1 MSPPAIRVQNLVK
14 TFSGLKAVDDLSFE
28 VRPGELFGFLGP
40 NGAGKTTTIRM
51 LCGLLLPS
59 EGTARVAGLD
69 VRREAEAIKRCVGY
83 MPQRFSLYGDLTVE
97 ENLDFFAGVY
107 RLPGPERRRRVAE
120 TLERVGLAERR
131 RGLTDHLSG
140 GLKQRL
146 ALGCAL
152 VHSPAILFLD
162 EPTAGADPPSR
173 QRIWDLLYEA
183 AAEGRTILVTTHYV
197 EEAERCQTIGFM
209 HRGRFIGSG
218 SPERCKAEMGEG
230 LLEVDALPVMQ
241 AAAVARGLGGVTGV
255 SIYGHTLR
263 VFAKTTTHLRHQLQE
278 ALAAGG
284 VAVKGIRAVA
294 PTLEDVFMSLTRG
307 GPEDNGTG

>member
-1 MSPPAIRVQNLVK
+1 MKLAIETSNLTRRFGAV
-14 TFSGLKAVDDLSFE
+14 TAVAGLNLAVRSGE
-28 VRPGELFGFLGP
+28 IFGFLGP

-59 EGTARVAGLD
+59 EGIARVAGMNVARD
-69 VRREAEAIKRCVGY
+69 AEAVKRIVGY

-107 RLPGPERRRRVAE
+107 RMPGEQRRRRLSE
-120 TLERVGLAERR
+120 TLAQVGLADRR
-131 RGLTDHLSG
+131 RDLTEHLSG
-140 GLKQRL
+140 GMKQRL

-152 VHSPAILFLD
+152 VHSPSILFLD

-173 QRIWDLLYEA
+173 QRIWDLLYQA
-183 AAEGRTILVTTHYV
+183 SAEGRTILVTTHYV

-209 HRGRFIGSG
+209 HRGRFIASG
-218 SPERCKAEMGEG
+218 SPDQCKAEMAEQM
-230 LLEVDALPVMQ
+230 LEVDAQPVMQ
-241 AAAVARGLGGVTGV
+241 AVSVARSLEGVTGV

-263 VFAKTTTHLRHQLQE
+263 VFAKSTTHLRHHLQD
-278 ALAAGG
+278 ALGAQG
-284 VAVKGIRAVA
+284 VSVKTIRAVS

-307 GPEDNGTG
+307 VSDADGRK

>member
-1 MSPPAIRVQNLVK
+1 MTLAIETTNLTRRFGAV
-14 TFSGLKAVDDLSFE
+14 TAVAGLNLTVRSGE
-28 VRPGELFGFLGP
+28 IFGFLGP

-59 EGTARVAGLD
+59 QGTARVAGLD
-69 VRREAEAIKRCVGY
+69 VARDVEAVKRIVGY

-107 RLPGPERRRRVAE
+107 RMPGQERRRRVTE
-120 TLERVGLAERR
+120 TLAQVGLADRR
-131 RGLTDHLSG
+131 RDLTEHLSG
-140 GLKQRL
+140 GMKQRL

-152 VHSPAILFLD
+152 VHSPTILFLD

-173 QRIWDLLYEA
+173 QRIWDLLYLA
-183 AAEGRTILVTTHYV
+183 AAERRTILVTTHYV

-209 HRGRFIGSG
+209 HRGRFIASG
-218 SPERCKAEMGEG
+218 SPEQCKAEMAEA
-230 LLEVDALPVMQ
+230 LLEVDAQPVMQ
-241 AAAVARGLGGVTGV
+241 AAAVARTLEGVTGI

-263 VFAKTTTHLRHQLQE
+263 VFAKSTVHLRHHLQE
-278 ALAAGG
+278 ALSARG
-284 VAVKGIRAVA
+284 VSVKTIRAVS

-307 GPEDNGTG
+307 VSDADGRK

>member
-1 MSPPAIRVQNLVK
+1 VTFAIETTSLTRRFGTLTAVAGLNL
-14 TFSGLKAVDDLSFE
+14 T
-28 VRPGELFGFLGP
+28 VRTGEIFGFLGP

-59 EGTARVAGLD
+59 EGRARVAGLD
-69 VRREAEAIKRCVGY
+69 VTTDAETIKRMVGY
-83 MPQRFSLYGDLTVE
+83 MPQRFSLYGDLTAE

-107 RLPGPERRRRVAE
+107 RLPGAERRRRVTE
-120 TLERVGLAERR
+120 TLARVGLAGRR
-131 RGLTDHLSG
+131 RDLTDHLSG

-173 QRIWDLLYEA
+173 QRIWDLLYHA
-183 AAEGRTILVTTHYV
+183 AAEGQTILVTTHYV

-209 HRGRFIGSG
+209 HRGRLIGSG
-218 SPERCKAEMGEG
+218 SPEQCKTDMAED
-230 LLEVDALPVMQ
+230 LLEVDALPVME
-241 AAAVARGLGGVTGV
+241 AAALARGLEGVTGV

-263 VFAKTTTHLRHQLQE
+263 VFAKSATHLGQHLEE
-278 ALAAGG
+278 ALTARGIT
-284 VAVKGIRAVA
+284 VKNIRAVS

-307 GPEDNGTG
+307 AGDGNAGG

>member
-1 MSPPAIRVQNLVK
+1 MPMAIETTNLTRCFGAV
-14 TFSGLKAVDDLSFE
+14 TAVAGLNLTVRSGE
-28 VRPGELFGFLGP
+28 IFGFLGP

-59 EGTARVAGLD
+59 GGTARVAGLD
-69 VRREAEAIKRCVGY
+69 VARDVEAIKRIVGY
-83 MPQRFSLYGDLTVE
+83 MPQHFSLYGDLTVE

-107 RLPGPERRRRVAE
+107 RLSGQERRRRVTE
-120 TLERVGLAERR
+120 TLARVGLAERR
-131 RGLTDHLSG
+131 RDLTEHLSG

-152 VHSPAILFLD
+152 VHSPTILFLD

-173 QRIWDLLYEA
+173 QRIWDLLYGA

-209 HRGRFIGSG
+209 HRGCFIGSG
-218 SPERCKAEMGEG
+218 SPEQCKAEMAEE
-230 LLEVDALPVMQ
+230 LLEVDARPVMQ
-241 AAAVARGLGGVTGV
+241 AATVARKLEGVTGV

-263 VFAKTTTHLRHQLQE
+263 VFAKTATHLRHHLQE
-278 ALAAGG
+278 TLGAQGIS
-284 VAVKGIRAVA
+284 VKSIRAVS

-307 GPEDNGTG
+307 VPDGEGRR

>member
-1 MSPPAIRVQNLVK
+1 MPCAIETRDLCRRFGAVTAVLGLNL
-14 TFSGLKAVDDLSFE
+14 S
-28 VRPGELFGFLGP
+28 VRPGEIFGFLGP

-59 EGTARVAGLD
+59 GGTATVAGLD
-69 VRREAEAIKRCVGY
+69 VARDAEAIKQCVGY
-83 MPQRFSLYGDLTVE
+83 MSQRFSLYGDLTVE

-107 RLPGPERRRRVAE
+107 RLPRGERKRRVGE
-120 TLERVGLAERR
+120 TLQRVGLAARR
-131 RGLTDHLSG
+131 RDLTDHLSG

-173 QRIWDLLYEA
+173 QRIWDILYEA
-183 AAEGRTILVTTHYV
+183 GTQGTTILVTTHYV

-209 HRGRFIGSG
+209 HHGRLIGSG
-218 SPERCKAEMGEG
+218 SPEACKAG
-230 LLEVDALPVMQ
+230 LSDVVLEVDAEPVME
-241 AAAVARGLGGVTGV
+241 AAAAARGLEGVTGV

-263 VFAKTTTHLRHQLQE
+263 VFVKE
-278 ALAAGG
+278 AAPLSDRLPRALFARG
-284 VAVKGIRAVA
+284 VVVKGLHAVA

-307 GPEDNGTG
+307 TWENDGAA

>member
-1 MSPPAIRVQNLVK
+1 MQLAIETTNLTRRFGAV
-14 TFSGLKAVDDLSFE
+14 TAVAGLNLAVRSGE
-28 VRPGELFGFLGP
+28 IFGFLGP

-59 EGTARVAGLD
+59 EGIARVAGLSVARD
-69 VRREAEAIKRCVGY
+69 VEAVKRVIGY

-107 RLPGPERRRRVAE
+107 RMPGELRRRRVSE
-120 TLERVGLAERR
+120 TLAQVGLADRSR
-131 RGLTDHLSG
+131 DLTEHLSG
-140 GLKQRL
+140 GMKQRL

-152 VHSPAILFLD
+152 VHSPSILFLD

-173 QRIWDLLYEA
+173 QRIWDLLYQA

-209 HRGRFIGSG
+209 HRGRFIASG
-218 SPERCKAEMGEG
+218 SPDQCKAEMAEQM
-230 LLEVDALPVMQ
+230 LEVDAQPVMQ
-241 AAAVARGLGGVTGV
+241 AAAIARGLEGVTGV

-263 VFAKTTTHLRHQLQE
+263 VFAKSTAHLRHHLQE
-278 ALAAGG
+278 ALSVQGVSVKTLRAAS
-284 VAVKGIRAVA
+284 

-307 GPEDNGTG
+307 VSDPDGRK

>member
-1 MSPPAIRVQNLVK
+1 MAMAIETTNLTRSFGPV
-14 TFSGLKAVDDLSFE
+14 TAVAGLNLSVRSGE
-28 VRPGELFGFLGP
+28 IFGFLGP

-59 EGTARVAGLD
+59 GGTARVAGLD
-69 VRREAEAIKRCVGY
+69 VARDVEAIKRIVGY

-107 RLPGPERRRRVAE
+107 RLPGQERRRRVTE
-120 TLERVGLAERR
+120 TLARVGLADRR
-131 RGLTDHLSG
+131 RDLTEHLSG

-152 VHSPAILFLD
+152 VHSPTILFLD

-173 QRIWDLLYEA
+173 QRIWDLLYGA

-209 HRGRFIGSG
+209 HRGCFIRSG
-218 SPERCKAEMGEG
+218 SPDQCKAEMAEE
-230 LLEVDALPVMQ
+230 LLELDARPVMQ
-241 AAAVARGLGGVTGV
+241 AAAVVRKLGGVTGV

-263 VFAKTTTHLRHQLQE
+263 VFAKTTAHLRHHLQE
-278 ALAAGG
+278 TLSAQGIS
-284 VAVKGIRAVA
+284 VRTIRAVP

-307 GPEDNGTG
+307 MSNDEEQR

>member
-1 MSPPAIRVQNLVK
+1 MTLAIETTSLTRRFGAVTAVAGLSLSVR
-14 TFSGLKAVDDLSFE
+14 SGE
-28 VRPGELFGFLGP
+28 IFGFLGP

-59 EGTARVAGLD
+59 EGIARVAGLNVARD
-69 VRREAEAIKRCVGY
+69 AEAVKRIVGY

-107 RLPGPERRRRVAE
+107 RMSGEQRRHRVSE
-120 TLERVGLAERR
+120 TLAQVGLADRCQD
-131 RGLTDHLSG
+131 LTEHLSG
-140 GLKQRL
+140 GMKQRL

-152 VHSPAILFLD
+152 VHSPSILFLD

-173 QRIWDLLYEA
+173 QRIWDLLYQA
-183 AAEGRTILVTTHYV
+183 SAEGRTILVTTHYV

-209 HRGRFIGSG
+209 HRGRLIASG
-218 SPERCKAEMGEG
+218 SPDHCKAEMAEQM
-230 LLEVDALPVMQ
+230 LEVDAQPVMQ
-241 AAAVARGLGGVTGV
+241 AAAVARGLEGVTGV

-263 VFAKTTTHLRHQLQE
+263 VFAKSTTHLRHHLQD
-278 ALAAGG
+278 ALSAQG
-284 VAVKGIRAVA
+284 VSVKTIRAVS

-307 GPEDNGTG
+307 VSEADGRK

>member
-1 MSPPAIRVQNLVK
+1 MSLAIETVNLTRRFGSV
-14 TFSGLKAVDDLSFE
+14 TAVAGLNLSVRSGE
-28 VRPGELFGFLGP
+28 IFGFLGP

-69 VRREAEAIKRCVGY
+69 VAQDADAVKRCVGY

-107 RLPGPERRRRVAE
+107 RLPGRERRRRVSE

-131 RGLTDHLSG
+131 RELTEHLSG

-146 ALGCAL
+146 GLGCAL
-152 VHSPAILFLD
+152 VHSPVILFLD

-173 QRIWDLLYEA
+173 QRIWDLLYEV

-218 SPERCKAEMGEG
+218 SPEQCKAEMSEA

-241 AAAVARGLGGVTGV
+241 AAAVARGLDGVTGV
-255 SIYGHTLR
+255 SIYGHTIR
-263 VFAKTTTHLRHQLQE
+263 IFAKSTAHLRHHLQE
-278 ALAAGG
+278 TFAGQG
-284 VAVKGIRAVA
+284 IAVKTIRAVS

-307 GPEDNGTG
+307 APENDGGR

>member
-1 MSPPAIRVQNLVK
+1 MQLAIETTNLTRRFGAV
-14 TFSGLKAVDDLSFE
+14 TAVAGLNLAVRSGE
-28 VRPGELFGFLGP
+28 IFGFLGP

-59 EGTARVAGLD
+59 EGIARVAGLSVARD
-69 VRREAEAIKRCVGY
+69 VEAVKRIVGY

-107 RLPGPERRRRVAE
+107 RMSGQQRRRRVSE
-120 TLERVGLAERR
+120 TLAQVGLADRSR
-131 RGLTDHLSG
+131 DLTEHLSG
-140 GLKQRL
+140 GMKQRL

-152 VHSPAILFLD
+152 VHSPSILFLD

-173 QRIWDLLYEA
+173 QRIWDLLYQA
-183 AAEGRTILVTTHYV
+183 AGEGRTILVTTHYV

-209 HRGRFIGSG
+209 HRGRLIASG
-218 SPERCKAEMGEG
+218 SPDQCKAEMAEQM
-230 LLEVDALPVMQ
+230 LEVDAQPVMQ
-241 AAAVARGLGGVTGV
+241 AAAIARSLEGVTGV

-263 VFAKTTTHLRHQLQE
+263 VFAKSTAHLRHHLQE
-278 ALAAGG
+278 ALSVQGLS
-284 VAVKGIRAVA
+284 VKTLRAVS

-307 GPEDNGTG
+307 VSDPNGRK